1 MSTPTP
7 TPHVPSPACPPAIAS
22 SELEL
27 HYLAEGA
34 ANIIYSVT
42 VLSPQSQSLQEHSH
56 CCVMRLRK
64 DLRSTKPAVEV
75 MADFER
81 RISPLF
87 AGQHESLLMTQSLYK
102 LSPEMVRA
110 ATEELLDMEHVDVS
124 PAQSRDLLV
133 EMEGKPPK
141 RGLRLRP
148 HHRRHA
154 YLPAYKDEQYGI
166 LMQNLQGPGIDWLVE
181 FKPKWLV
188 QSPSAPAGAKNC
200 RTCALNAMR
209 RKQQKHQGRGDSG
222 FCPLDLLAMEG
233 KGGGDLLERAL
244 AKIWPSIEGEGE
256 FLEFV
261 AAFKKAVQPALLHLQ
276 MLQEKHGSVGLN
288 DFQNPTGKDFG
299 VAMALRDC
307 SVFLALRR
315 KTQPDQG
322 CIVELVEVKFA
333 DLDLKS
339 IEGGKIQK
347 WATMEQELLDGGWYY
362 SREDSDCSLSRIPSL
377 DRKS

>member
-1 MSTPTP
+1 MLTPTP
-7 TPHVPSPACPPAIAS
+7 TVHVPSPACPSAIAS

-34 ANIIYSVT
+34 ANIIYSIT
-42 VLSPQSQSLQEHSH
+42 VLSPQSQNLQEHSH

-64 DLRSTKPAVEV
+64 SLRSTKPAVEV

-81 RISPLF
+81 RIAPLF
-87 AGQHESLLMTQSLYK
+87 TGQHESLLMTQSLYK

-110 ATEELLDMEHVDVS
+110 ATEELLEMDHVDVLS
-124 PAQSRDLLV
+124 ALSTDLLV
-133 EMEGKPPK
+133 NMEGKT
-141 RGLRLRP
+141 LRLRP
-148 HHRRHA
+148 LHRRHV
-154 YLPAYKDEQYGI
+154 YLPAYRDEQYGI

-222 FCPLDLLAMEG
+222 FCPLDLLAVEG
-233 KGGGDLLERAL
+233 EGEGDLLKRAL

-261 AAFKKAVQPALLHLQ
+261 AAFKKTVQPALFHLQ
-276 MLQEKHGSVGLN
+276 RLQEEHGSVGLN

-307 SVFLALRR
+307 SVFLPLRR
-315 KTQPDQG
+315 KTRRDQG
-322 CIVELVEVKFA
+322 CIVELVDVKFA

-339 IEGGKIQK
+339 MEGEKIQK
-347 WATMEQELLDGGWYY
+347 WATMEQELLDGGWYH

-377 DRKS
+377 NRKS

>member
-1 MSTPTP
+1 MSTL
-7 TPHVPSPACPPAIAS
+7 HVPSPACPPAVAS

-34 ANIIYSVT
+34 ANIIYSVS
-42 VLSPQSQSLQEHSH
+42 VLSPQSLQEHSH

-81 RISPLF
+81 RIAPLF
-87 AGQHESLLMTQSLYK
+87 TGYESLLMTQSLYK
-102 LSPEMVRA
+102 LTPEMIRA
-110 ATEELLDMEHVDVS
+110 ATEELLEMDHVDLS
-124 PAQSRDLLV
+124 ALSADLV
-133 EMEGKPPK
+133 NMEGKPK
-141 RGLRLRP
+141 KGLRP
-148 HHRRHA
+148 HHRRHV
-154 YLPAYKDEQYGI
+154 YLPAYEDEQYGI

-188 QSPSAPAGAKNC
+188 QSPSAPVEAKNC

-209 RKQQKHQGRGDSG
+209 RQKQKHQGRGDSG
-222 FCPLDLLAMEG
+222 FCPLDLLEEG
-233 KGGGDLLERAL
+233 DALERAL
-244 AKIWPSIEGEGE
+244 AKIWPPIEGD
-256 FLEFV
+256 FREFV
-261 AAFKKAVQPALLHLQ
+261 AAFKKTVQPALFHLRK
-276 MLQEKHGSVGLN
+276 LQEEHGSVGLK
-288 DFQNPTGKDFG
+288 DFQNPIGKDFG

-315 KTQPDQG
+315 RKNEPQDQG
-322 CIVELVEVKFA
+322 VLVELVDVKFA

-339 IEGGKIQK
+339 IEGGKVQK

-362 SREDSDCSLSRIPSL
+362 SREDSNCSLSR
-377 DRKS
+377 